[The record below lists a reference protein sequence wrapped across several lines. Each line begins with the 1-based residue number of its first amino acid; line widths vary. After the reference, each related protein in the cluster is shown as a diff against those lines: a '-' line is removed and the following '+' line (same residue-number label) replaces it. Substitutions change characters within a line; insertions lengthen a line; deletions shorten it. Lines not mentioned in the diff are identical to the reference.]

1 VLPLAAEKCV
11 YHDLS
16 LELFLLLLQLVV
28 HVLEDVLDVSLG
40 DEADL
45 THLLLL
51 LGGQLPLLQD
61 GQDCLKNNLSFGEL
75 TPYSYLNCQFSIFC
89 QFLR

>member
-45 THLLLL
+45 PHLLLL

-61 GQDCLKNNLSFGEL
+61 GQDCLKNNLLIGEL
-75 TPYSYLNCQFSIFC
+75 TLFLSELSIFI
-89 QFLR
+89 FLEVLR